1 MRPVARAS
9 ASARF
14 RCPASGGARQNPAV
28 PIAGTRPGASH
39 GFCRRGVGDVG
50 GQGPESAAVG
60 AVWAALGRTSGLRQR
75 TSPLN
80 ELSRDRCALRGPAR
94 VPPTLGGYRRH
105 PCGELAVLGPAS
117 PLVCRVYTA
126 SDGSATGDCRAVSRR
141 PRPLRLVQSPGPER
155 PVHVVRTGGDECT
168 GRPSPAM
175 PTTAAGV
182 NDRCGG
188 EPPRLT
194 GHQAVPGARGM
205 T

>member
-1 MRPVARAS
+1 MRRV
-9 ASARF
+9 
-14 RCPASGGARQNPAV
+14 
-28 PIAGTRPGASH
+28 IAGTRPRASH
-39 GFCRRGVGDVG
+39 GLCRRGVGDVG

-60 AVWAALGRTSGLRQR
+60 AVWAALGWNIALRQR

-94 VPPTLGGYRRH
+94 VPPTLSGYRRH

-117 PLVCRVYTA
+117 PWGAACTRG
-126 SDGSATGDCRAVSRR
+126 SDGRPTGDCCAVSRR
-141 PRPLRLVQSPGPER
+141 HCAWSRVLDLNVPSTLSEQ
-155 PVHVVRTGGDECT
+155 GGDGCT

-182 NDRCGG
+182 NARCRG

-194 GHQAVPGARGM
+194 GHQGVPGARGM
-205 T
+205 TQPLG